1 MSGVERVSGPL
12 LTARGIVK
20 AFGGHAV
27 LHGIDLDIHGGE
39 VLALIGENGAGK
51 STFVNI
57 LSGTITPSSG
67 SIRFDGV
74 EAPPGGRGAA
84 LKLGI
89 VHIHQDL
96 SIIGALSVME
106 NLFLGDYLASAAGF
120 VNRRRMA
127 ARARDLLSQV
137 GAQRIDPRRV
147 AGTLST
153 AEQQLIEIAKAL
165 SRDVQ
170 LLILDEPTA
179 SLTTHEADT
188 LFSILRELKGR
199 GVGIVFISHRIE
211 EVERIAD
218 RVVVLRDGRIVSDR
232 PAAAAARD
240 DMIRDMTGRAFALA
254 DVPTYTGPAEAPVV
268 LRVEGLTDGRGIGPL
283 SFELRAGEILGIFG
297 LVGAGRTEL
306 LEVIAGLRPPASGS
320 ASCLGRSRLPRHAGE
335 AWRWGIAILPEG
347 RKRNGL
353 CPNLSVLEN
362 ICLSAR
368 QSAALLLAPGRE
380 RMQGEALR
388 RDLGIVAG
396 SLGAPIHT
404 LSGGNQQ
411 KALFGRCLAAQPAIL
426 LLDEPT
432 HGIDVR
438 TKADLYRLI
447 QDLARKG
454 LAVVFVSSELPEIR
468 ALATR
473 IMVLAHGQVTLLK
486 PNTGLDE
493 DDLLS
498 HAFGA
503 AAPAVNGAPDVIA
516 MVARVL
522 ARLATLVEAWQDAS
536 RAAEPHGAFP
546 APSGSRE
553 SLGRRHR
560 SPG

>member
-1 MSGVERVSGPL
+1 MPGPL
-12 LTARGIVK
+12 LATRGIVK
-20 AFGGHAV
+20 AFDGHRV
-27 LHGIDLDIHGGE
+27 LHGIDLDVHAGE

-57 LSGTITPSSG
+57 LSGTTAPSSG
-67 SIRFDGV
+67 SMCFDGA
-74 EAPPGGRGAA
+74 EAPLITRAMGRT
-84 LKLGI
+84 LGI
-89 VHIHQDL
+89 VHIHQEL

-106 NLFLGDYLASAAGF
+106 NLFVGDYLASAAGF
-120 VNRRRMA
+120 VDRRRMA
-127 ARARDLLSQV
+127 AKARDLLSRV
-137 GAQRIDPRRV
+137 GVQRIDPCRL

-153 AEQQLIEIAKAL
+153 AEQQLVEIAKAL
-165 SRDVQ
+165 SRDVR

-188 LFSILRELKGR
+188 LFAILRDLRGR
-199 GVGIVFISHRIE
+199 GVGIVFISHRLE

-232 PAAAAARD
+232 PAAAATRD
-240 DMIRDMTGRAFALA
+240 DMIRDMTGRAFALS
-254 DVPTYTGPAEAPVV
+254 DVPAYAGPAEAPVV
-268 LRVEGLTDGRGIGPL
+268 LRVEALADGRGVGPL

-306 LEVIAGLRPPASGS
+306 LEVIAGLRHPASGS

-362 ICLSAR
+362 ICLSTR
-368 QSAALLLAPGRE
+368 QSAALLLAPGGE
-380 RMQGEALR
+380 RVLGEAVR
-388 RDLGIVAG
+388 RDLGIVAR
-396 SLGAPIHT
+396 SLGAPIRT

-411 KALFGRCLAAQPAIL
+411 KALFGRCLAARPAIL

-432 HGIDVR
+432 HGVDVR

-454 LAVVFVSSELPEIR
+454 LAVVFVSSELPEVR

-473 IMVLAHGQVTLLK
+473 IMVLARGQVTLLE

-493 DDLLS
+493 DEILS

-503 AAPAVNGAPDVIA
+503 TVPVAMEPRNALPASSSSW
-516 MVARVL
+516 
-522 ARLATLVEAWQDAS
+522 E
-536 RAAEPHGAFP
+536 
-546 APSGSRE
+546 
-553 SLGRRHR
+553 

>member
-1 MSGVERVSGPL
+1 MSGPL
-12 LTARGIVK
+12 LTARGIAK

-51 STFVNI
+51 STLVNI
-57 LSGTITPSSG
+57 LSGTIAPSGG

-74 EAPPGGRGAA
+74 EAVPRGRTARDQ
-84 LKLGI
+84 GI

-127 ARARDLLSQV
+127 AKARDLLSRV
-137 GAQRIDPRRV
+137 GAARLDPRRL

-165 SRDVQ
+165 SRDLR

-179 SLTTHEADT
+179 SLTAHEANA
-188 LFSILRELKGR
+188 LFSILRELKER
-199 GVGIVFISHRIE
+199 GVGIVFISHRLE

-218 RVVVLRDGRIVSDR
+218 RVIVLRDGRIVSDR

-254 DVPTYTGPAEAPVV
+254 DVPTYAGPAEAPVV
-268 LRVEGLTDGRGIGPL
+268 LRVEDLTDGRGIGPL

-306 LEVIAGLRPPASGS
+306 LEVIAGLRGVAGGS
-320 ASCLGRSRLPRHAGE
+320 ASCLGRNRLPRHAGE
-335 AWRWGIAILPEG
+335 AWRWGVAILPEG
-347 RKRNGL
+347 RKRNGI
-353 CPNLSVLEN
+353 CPNLSVIEN
-362 ICLSAR
+362 MCLSVR
-368 QSAALLLAPGRE
+368 QPAAMLLAPGRE
-380 RMQGEALR
+380 RLLGEGLR
-388 RDLGIVAG
+388 RDLGIV
-396 SLGAPIHT
+396 SRNLGAPIRM

-411 KALFGRCLAAQPAIL
+411 KALLGRCLAARPAIL

-432 HGIDVR
+432 HGVDVR

-473 IMVLAHGQVTLLK
+473 VMVLARGRVALLE

-493 DDLLS
+493 DELLS

-503 AAPAVNGAPDVIA
+503 AAPAA
-516 MVARVL
+516 MEPRHVL
-522 ARLATLVEAWQDAS
+522 S
-536 RAAEPHGAFP
+536 
-546 APSGSRE
+546 APSGPSE
-553 SLGRRHR
+553 